1 MSRYSKALR
10 HEFFAALGVGLKI
23 VWPVLSGLIG
33 TVIALGVI
41 IGLLEDWPLFDS
53 IYFAFI
59 TALTVGYGDFVPK
72 MMSTRLLTMLIGIC
86 GLLLT
91 ATVAAVAVKA
101 LTAALEKEN
110 INID

>member
-1 MSRYSKALR
+1 
-10 HEFFAALGVGLKI
+10 
-23 VWPVLSGLIG
+23 
-33 TVIALGVI
+33 
-41 IGLLEDWPLFDS
+41 
-53 IYFAFI
+53 
-59 TALTVGYGDFVPK
+59 
-72 MMSTRLLTMLIGIC
+72 MLIGIC

>member
-10 HEFFAALGVGLKI
+10 HEFFAALGIGLKI

-33 TVIALGVI
+33 TVIALGVT

-72 MMSTRLLTMLIGIC
+72 MMSTLAC
-86 GLLLT
+86 SPC
-91 ATVAAVAVKA
+91 
-101 LTAALEKEN
+101 
-110 INID
+110 

>member
-1 MSRYSKALR
+1 MSRHSKALR
-10 HEFFAALGVGLKI
+10 HEFFAALSLGLKV

-33 TVIALGVI
+33 TVVALGVI
-41 IGLLEDWPLFDS
+41 IGLLEEWPLFDS

-59 TALTVGYGDFVPK
+59 TALTIGYGDFVPK
-72 MMSTRLLTMLIGIC
+72 MMSTRLLTMLIGVC

-101 LTAALEKEN
+101 LTMALGKEN
-110 INID
+110 IKVD

>member
-10 HEFFAALGVGLKI
+10 HEFFAALGIGLKI

>member
-1 MSRYSKALR
+1 MSRYSRTLR
-10 HEFFAALGVGLKI
+10 HEFFVALGLGLKI
-23 VWPVLSGLIG
+23 VWPILSGLIG
-33 TVIALGVI
+33 TVIALGI
-41 IGLLEDWPLFDS
+41 IVGLLENWPLFDS

-72 MMSTRLLTMLIGIC
+72 MISTRLLTMLIGVC

-101 LTAALEKEN
+101 LTMALGKEN
-110 INID
+110 IKVD